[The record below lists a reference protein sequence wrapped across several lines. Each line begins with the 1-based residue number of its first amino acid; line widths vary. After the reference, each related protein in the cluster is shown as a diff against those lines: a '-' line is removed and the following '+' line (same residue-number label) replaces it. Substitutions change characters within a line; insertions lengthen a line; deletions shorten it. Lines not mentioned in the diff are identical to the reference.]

1 MNVEVETLSSTLL
14 NEFKKI
20 DLELL
25 FLKLFEVN
33 AQTIG
38 DALVDRLPEIEV
50 GVNGV
55 KWKDGNVERFREAL
69 QCQVT

>member
-14 NEFKKI
+14 NELKKI

-55 KWKDGNVERFREAL
+55 K
-69 QCQVT
+69 

>member
-1 MNVEVETLSSTLL
+1 M
-14 NEFKKI
+14 
-20 DLELL
+20 
-25 FLKLFEVN
+25 KLFEVN

-55 KWKDGNVERFREAL
+55 KWKDGNVERFGEAL